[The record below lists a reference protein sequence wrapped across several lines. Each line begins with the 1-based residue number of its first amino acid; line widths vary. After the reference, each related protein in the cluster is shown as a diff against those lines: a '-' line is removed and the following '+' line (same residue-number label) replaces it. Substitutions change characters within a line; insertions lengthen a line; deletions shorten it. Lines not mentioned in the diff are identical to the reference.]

1 MMQLASASRERLM
14 CAPSSRRAR
23 SPARSEP
30 ARSMRN
36 SRPRCTPFD
45 TDLLTDTLY
54 TKVTGQFNMLTSAC
68 VMGVDQLETNV
79 TSAAHV
85 PAKTAGW
92 RAWAPQC
99 ARGRLSRAARPRAR
113 RHWRAPDKNSTCSF
127 TNTNGKVFL
136 MFILY
141 VLLCSSWVCFVVECS
156 SNERMDVKLMIVL
169 MTKYFPLLR

>member
-68 VMGVDQLETNV
+68 VMTKPTLPQQRMSPRRLEIGVRGLRGARAVASREQLGHV
-79 TSAAHV
+79 RGVIGAHLIKTV
-85 PAKTAGW
+85 HNLLQIQIAKI
-92 RAWAPQC
+92 
-99 ARGRLSRAARPRAR
+99 
-113 RHWRAPDKNSTCSF
+113 
-127 TNTNGKVFL
+127 FL
-136 MFILY
+136 CFSCMCYCVHLVC
-141 VLLCSSWVCFVVECS
+141 VLLLSVPQTKGWMSS
-156 SNERMDVKLMIVL
+156 
-169 MTKYFPLLR
+169 

>member
-23 SPARSEP
+23 NPARSEP

-54 TKVTGQFNMLTSAC
+54 TKVTSQFNILTSAC
-68 VMGVDQLETNV
+68 VMGVDQLDETNV

-85 PAKTAGW
+85 PAKTGGW
-92 RAWAPQC
+92 RAWAPRC

-113 RHWRAPDKNSTCSF
+113 RHWHAPDKNNLFFYKYKLLSF
-127 TNTNGKVFL
+127 SNVYLVCVNV
-136 MFILY
+136 FILC
-141 VLLCSSWVCFVVECS
+141 LFCC
-156 SNERMDVKLMIVL
+156 
-169 MTKYFPLLR
+169 